1 MTSFSVLIGKTVSN
15 RVSVAAKKER
25 GVAPLQCDRK
35 SLEKLLC
42 LQIGRNALPR
52 RAVGGDRLQCLD
64 GCCIPSTE
72 SLHDEGLEEKPSSS
86 AIKGVFPH
94 LLIFPHLDGGSSVS
108 GGPVND
114 HVLGWRYDAY
124 IEGHPPSVSPS
135 FHEDI
140 SRSRLGSRDEGRHF
154 LLGVE
159 TSSLSFFEDFVP
171 DAVMSSTPDTMV
183 IAAVHCMVSLFI
195 KFLVAVIGWAGR
207 GRHDAEAESIQHGL
221 CKGTR
226 VHVEMEGG
234 RGDNF

>member
-1 MTSFSVLIGKTVSN
+1 MKESAFKTMTSFSVLIGKTVSN

-35 SLEKLLC
+35 SLEKLLR

-52 RAVGGDRLQCLD
+52 RAVGGDCLQCLD

-72 SLHDEGLEEKPSSS
+72 GLHDEGLEKKPSSS

-114 HVLGWRYDAY
+114 SVLGWRYDAH

-159 TSSLSFFEDFVP
+159 TS
-171 DAVMSSTPDTMV
+171 
-183 IAAVHCMVSLFI
+183 
-195 KFLVAVIGWAGR
+195 
-207 GRHDAEAESIQHGL
+207 
-221 CKGTR
+221 
-226 VHVEMEGG
+226 
-234 RGDNF
+234 